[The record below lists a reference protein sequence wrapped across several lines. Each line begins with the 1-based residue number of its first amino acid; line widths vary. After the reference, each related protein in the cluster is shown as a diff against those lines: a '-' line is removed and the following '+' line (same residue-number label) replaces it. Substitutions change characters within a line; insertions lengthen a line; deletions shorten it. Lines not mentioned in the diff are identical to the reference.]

1 LALFWLAGCQAPVV
15 PPARHAKVPADAVWS
30 GGADGG
36 AWIACAGPI
45 ARAYDCKVFHDLT
58 GELEISGRFAYM
70 GPGSP
75 PDARS
80 LDLNGFD
87 GTTIFLKKGRSLVPR

>member
-1 LALFWLAGCQAPVV
+1 MLSLAACPSPVKA
-15 PPARHAKVPADAVWS
+15 PARHAKVPPEAVWS

-36 AWIACAGPI
+36 AWIACTGPI
-45 ARAYDCKVFHDLT
+45 ASAYDCKVFHDFT
-58 GELEISGRFAYM
+58 GELEVSGRFAYV

-87 GTTIFLKKGRSLVPR
+87 GTTIFLKRGRSLVLR